1 MRPTGWGSQEPAA
14 SAATGR
20 FLIAWDSN
28 RVREGYDRVKRIT
41 LGSREVGEGAPVY
54 VTFEAG
60 PTHSGLDSAKRLV
73 TAAAHAGADGIKFQ
87 VVDPD
92 RMVADRRQPFEYE
105 VLVDRATGRT
115 EKVSEPLYDL
125 LARRA
130 LQPGEWR
137 ELKRHAD
144 DAGLAFFATVA
155 FEDEIE
161 LVRGLG
167 CHSIKIASADVN
179 HLPLIRQA
187 AASGLCIQL
196 DTGNATLG
204 EIETAVE
211 AIRAEG
217 NDDIVIHHCPSGY
230 PARLESI
237 NLRII
242 TTLKRM
248 FPYPIAFS
256 DHTPGWD
263 MDIAAVALGADLVE
277 KTITEDRTT
286 RSIEHIMSLE
296 PVEMRAFVRAIR
308 DLEVALGDTRRILQ
322 DGERRRRLAIRR
334 SAFLDKDVRAGDRLG
349 AARIVFRR
357 PGDGLAPDVY
367 ESLLDARF
375 ARDLPAGTK
384 LRLADLA
391 WE

>member
-1 MRPTGWGSQEPAA
+1 M
-14 SAATGR
+14 
-20 FLIAWDSN
+20 N
-28 RVREGYDRVKRIT
+28 RIR
-41 LGSREVGEGAPVY
+41 LGNREVGGDSPVY

-60 PTHSGLDSAKRLV
+60 PTHGGLDSAKRLV
-73 TAAAHAGADGIKFQ
+73 TAAAHAGADAVKFQ
-87 VVDPD
+87 IVDPD

-115 EKVSEPLYDL
+115 ERVSEPLYDL

-130 LQPGEWR
+130 LRPDEWR

-155 FEDEIE
+155 FEDEVE
-161 LVRGLG
+161 LVRELG
-167 CHSIKIASADVN
+167 CHSIKIASADIN

-187 AASGLCIQL
+187 AASGLCIQI

-204 EIETAVE
+204 EIETAVD

-217 NDDIVIHHCPSGY
+217 NENILIHHCPSGY

-242 TTLKRM
+242 ATLRQL
-248 FPYPIAFS
+248 FPYPVAFS

-263 MDIAAVALGADLVE
+263 MDIAAVALGANLVE

-296 PVEMRAFVRAIR
+296 PAEMRAFVRAIR
-308 DLEVALGDTRRILQ
+308 DLETALGDTRRILQ
-322 DGERRRRLAIRR
+322 DGEHRRRQGIRR
-334 SAFLDKDVRAGDRLG
+334 STFLDQDVRAGDRLG
-349 AARIVFRR
+349 TARIIFRR
-357 PGDGLAPDVY
+357 PGDGLAPDAY

-384 LRLADLA
+384 LRYSDLVP
-391 WE
+391 E